1 MDPFVID
8 RAVDST
14 MNPPGDDEYDVYL
27 TSAFYQAAHQAD
39 GAHSS
44 SKGEAVYD
52 DSGSTF
58 SSSGDDADVIQDR
71 THPRASSAPPCSELQ
86 RQCRL
91 GQEGYFPTLPSTSDA
106 GVDSV
111 WKHIPSDVM
120 AQIMSC
126 LPKNSIRV
134 MRATCKSWN
143 KAIGEQITFLKP
155 DTLKARSYLRH
166 FPNILILDLSSADT
180 EYTCMEGSKDI
191 QVSSGIVDDD
201 LCQVSCLQSLQYL
214 YLNNCSLLRGSFF
227 QSLRELQNLKV
238 LDLSGCTSLSNEHF
252 INCIQWF
259 DHLESLSLVG
269 CTHLRDSSVAMVA
282 KSLVNLRRLAVPPN
296 ITNIGLQCIATSSS
310 IQRVGIRSCN
320 YITPEGIKMMLSK
333 MPHLERLVVSK
344 CKNISSTTLGVD
356 IGIGAMS
363 PSAIDNNLDDQYSI
377 TADAGM
383 AHSSSPPNP
392 ERRRSLNMELLLNYL
407 YN

>member
-1 MDPFVID
+1 
-8 RAVDST
+8 
-14 MNPPGDDEYDVYL
+14 MNQRGDDGDAHL
-27 TSAFYQAAHQAD
+27 TSAFYQAAQELE
-39 GAHSS
+39 GANSS
-44 SKGEAVYD
+44 SKGQAVYD
-52 DSGSTF
+52 DNGATF
-58 SSSGDDADVIQDR
+58 SSSGDDADVLQDR
-71 THPRASSAPPCSELQ
+71 TYPRASSAPPCSELQ

-91 GQEGYFPTLPSTSDA
+91 GQDGYFPSPPSSSDA
-106 GVDSV
+106 GVESV

-120 AQIMSC
+120 AQIMKC
-126 LPKNSIRV
+126 LPKSSIRV

-143 KAIGEQITFLKP
+143 KAVGEQITFLKP
-155 DTLKARSYLRH
+155 DTLKARSCLTH
-166 FPNILILDLSSADT
+166 FPNILILDLSSADI
-180 EYTCMEGSKDI
+180 EYSCVEGSQDI
-191 QVSSGIVDDD
+191 QVSSGINDDD

-227 QSLRELQNLKV
+227 QSLRELQNLTL

-269 CTHLRDSSVAMVA
+269 CTHLRDSAVATVA
-282 KSLVNLRRLAVPPN
+282 KSLLKVKRLAVPPN

-320 YITPEGIKMMLSK
+320 YITPDGIKMMLSK
-333 MPHLERLVVSK
+333 MPHLQRLVVSK

-356 IGIGAMS
+356 IGISAMR
-363 PSAIDNNLDDQYSI
+363 PFDIGGDMEDQYSI

-383 AHSSSPPNP
+383 SAHSSSPPNP
-392 ERRRSLNMELLLNYL
+392 ERRRSINMELLLNYL